1 MSDVTYYVNNAGN
14 PNNPAGKVCVR
25 EVKTDDIVALCRSNN
40 LASQICDR
48 MNRGEIVDL
57 ATPEKGQDHD

>member
-1 MSDVTYYVNNAGN
+1 MSEVIYYVNNAGN

-25 EVKTDDIVALCRSNN
+25 EVKTDDIVALCRSNG

-48 MNRGEIVDL
+48 MNRGEIVELDRD
-57 ATPEKGQDHD
+57 EDIQK

>member
-1 MSDVTYYVNNAGN
+1 MDSPVFYVSNAG
-14 PNNPAGKVCVR
+14 GKHKCCVR

-57 ATPEKGQDHD
+57 DRDEKGQ

>member
-1 MSDVTYYVNNAGN
+1 MSEAIYYVNNAG
-14 PNNPAGKVCVR
+14 GKHRCCVR
-25 EVKTDDIVALCRSNN
+25 ETKTDDIVALCRSNG

-57 ATPEKGQDHD
+57 DRVEKGQ